1 MKLLFQIETRWQIYL
16 FELWPHLLAT
26 GKALYPLRLIRLT
39 KYITE
44 ALLHEFLRY
53 FGKSRSTR
61 KMIFTAQQ
69 IQKKHTEQNKNQH
82 VSFIFL
88 AETFDTIAHR
98 TLARSLGQS
107 PVFDVEVE
115 AKQSCIPFSYFPA
128 LPQML
133 LPDYTPIILHYKE
146 CGTSN
151 HYLRDS
157 RVDMN
162 HQGHIRITTCSPFGV
177 WLCLAA
183 VKSAETEGHQNFVSY
198 DQN

>member
-1 MKLLFQIETRWQIYL
+1 
-16 FELWPHLLAT
+16 
-26 GKALYPLRLIRLT
+26 
-39 KYITE
+39 
-44 ALLHEFLRY
+44 
-53 FGKSRSTR
+53 
-61 KMIFTAQQ
+61 MIFTAQQ

-82 VSFIFL
+82 VSFIIL

-107 PVFDVEVE
+107 SVFDVEVE

-133 LPDYTPIILHYKE
+133 LPDYTPTILRYKE

-157 RVDMN
+157 RVYMN
-162 HQGHIRITTCSPFGV
+162 LQGHIRITTCSPFGV

-183 VKSAETEGHQNFVSY
+183 VQSAETEGIRTLSLMIKTKIQHKWHAHHIRRSLLIARQSSNM
-198 DQN
+198 